1 MLRTLLPR
9 PSEIRRATPF
19 ARLPVRVAGLG
30 LGVAIGLGL
39 SLPAAAQSIGTV
51 TKPGLPDPW
60 HGVIIITPFDEVSPY
75 EAAQRAAEAAQTE
88 GTAPAPTEAT
98 VATDAPLEPFDPEK
112 ETATMPSLWETI
124 ELGIGGAPE
133 EPAPEPPKPYQQL
146 QPRTAPVERARAT
159 LPTQM
164 ELRQGAAMVS
174 VSSSAS
180 ATAPASGALATTATS
195 GSGEIKGRLGLEQDN
210 LTVYSAGT
218 VGAAASPGSATVYD
232 NMAVG
237 STYSVPLAP
246 LGLGP
251 EKLGASVEMD
261 KGQTV
266 TTGIELRAPA
276 GSAERFISVQRSQSP
291 GSEASGIVKAGVLG
305 KF

>member
-9 PSEIRRATPF
+9 PQRIRLATPF
-19 ARLPVRVAGLG
+19 ARLPMLVAGMG
-30 LGVAIGLGL
+30 IGLSL

-60 HGVIIITPFDEVSPY
+60 YGVIIITPVDEDSPY
-75 EAAQRAAEAAQTE
+75 EAAQRAAEAAQTV
-88 GTAPAPTEAT
+88 GTAPAPTEA
-98 VATDAPLEPFDPEK
+98 ADAPQVPLEPFDPEK

-124 ELGIGGAPE
+124 ELGLGGAPE

-180 ATAPASGALATTATS
+180 ATAPASGALSTTATS
-195 GSGEIKGRLGLEQDN
+195 GSGEIKGRVGLEQDN
-210 LTVYSAGT
+210 LTVYSAGA
-218 VGAAASPGSATVYD
+218 VGASASPGSATVYD

-251 EKLGASVEMD
+251 EKLGASVEVN
-261 KGQTV
+261 KSQTV
-266 TTGIELRAPA
+266 TTGVELRAPA
-276 GSAERFISVQRSQSP
+276 GTAERFISVQRSQSP
-291 GSEASGIVKAGVLG
+291 GSQASGIVKAGVLG